1 MSFFSIETWGEL
13 DSTYNLNTT
22 KRLINLGGN

>member
-13 DSTYNLNTT
+13 DSTYNLNTPM
-22 KRLINLGGN
+22 RLINLRNT